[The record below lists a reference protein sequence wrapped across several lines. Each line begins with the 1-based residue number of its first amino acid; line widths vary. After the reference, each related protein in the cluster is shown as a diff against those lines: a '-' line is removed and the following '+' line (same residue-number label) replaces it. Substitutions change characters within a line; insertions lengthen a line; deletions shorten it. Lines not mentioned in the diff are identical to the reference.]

1 MEDSMRATSESMGGV
16 GHGHATNAEGYVWRD
31 VGARGRI
38 ADLECMLSRARSD
51 AEGARRRYEGGAA
64 KLRLFSSED
73 MVRQVLPVM
82 DSIERSL
89 QDDTGAGMKEGVE
102 QTGRQLRAML
112 HRNGVDVIHPQDEM
126 FDPRQHQA
134 VAVVEAEGAD
144 GMVVSVLQKGYR
156 QHERVLRPA
165 MVVVSKGK
173 EREATD
179 TVNPTHGLA

>member
-1 MEDSMRATSESMGGV
+1 MGGV

-31 VGARGRI
+31 VGVRGRI

-51 AEGARRRYEGGAA
+51 AEGARRRYEDGAA

-73 MVRQVLPVM
+73 MIRQVLPVM

-89 QDDTGAGMKEGVE
+89 QDDTGAGMREGVE

-126 FDPRQHQA
+126 FDPRQHQT
-134 VAVVEAEGAD
+134 VAVVEAEGRGWHGRICAPE
-144 GMVVSVLQKGYR
+144 GLP
-156 QHERVLRPA
+156 PA
-165 MVVVSKGK
+165 RSRAEASNGRRIQGE